1 MEMTA
6 CRNCHRK
13 CHDAFL
19 CHQCANDLREL
30 LHGLA
35 VGMPLDNGRR
45 SRAWLVALE
54 DAALGD
60 TRLGE
65 SARRSTDKTTPIPF
79 GENASAL
86 LASMR
91 NMLETWVKHLCEARG
106 MELP

>member
-1 MEMTA
+1 
-6 CRNCHRK
+6 
-13 CHDAFL
+13 
-19 CHQCANDLREL
+19 
-30 LHGLA
+30 
-35 VGMPLDNGRR
+35 MPLDNGRR

-86 LASMR
+86 LSSVR
-91 NMLETWVKHLCEARG
+91 NTLSAWIGYICKTRG
-106 MELP
+106 LELP